1 MEAPRPRPLSGRAG
15 GCLLRRLALESLPD
29 LASVVVVAVVEIG
42 LVRVTVL
49 HWLVLVLVGDAV
61 LDLVEF
67 STYPR
72 IGFVS
77 IRVKACECLETFVWT
92 TMVYEPLTNS

>member
-1 MEAPRPRPLSGRAG
+1 LQSTSDEKTSERGPVG
-15 GCLLRRLALESLPD
+15 E
-29 LASVVVVAVVEIG
+29 E
-42 LVRVTVL
+42 L
-49 HWLVLVLVGDAV
+49 HIRFGFVLVLVGDAV